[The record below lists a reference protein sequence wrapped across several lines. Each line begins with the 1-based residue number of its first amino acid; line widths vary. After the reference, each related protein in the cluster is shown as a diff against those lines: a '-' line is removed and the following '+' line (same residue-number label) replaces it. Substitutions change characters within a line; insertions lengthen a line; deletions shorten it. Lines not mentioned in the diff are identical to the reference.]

1 MNKYVSGLV
10 FFLLTSVIFYAC
22 ETDQKTSTQ
31 IERDKI
37 IAVEDQL
44 RDNTWKF
51 NDLLVSVKLEA
62 NAIPLLANVADENG
76 MVQPGIYNSYAIFGN
91 NDRQLNSSYQFT
103 RDDILRDTSGSGDFM
118 KIAGYFVLNTSE
130 IRINPD
136 SSNKINF
143 SYSNNADENTFIINA
158 SSFYS
163 PDLIASVNNRIVKS
177 ILADRPDDLAEKIV
191 DFLQN
196 NENISKAIERFLYEI
211 IHSKVEEITQ
221 SPEEISEKLAAAIV
235 EKLGEIDWEEVL
247 YNRILEFLQNL
258 QAEDPEE
265 KAGELAQR
273 LAEKIEASL
282 AQSDIYDVIL
292 PILQDFED
300 NTLPVLASRI
310 AAAAYDRISEVL
322 SEENIYK
329 RVYPVWEQLTQADS
343 ANVSETADTL
353 ASVVTAYFFDADTLT
368 EKLLPFLGKVDET
381 SPFKLGELSQE
392 IIDSVLIPMVEVIN
406 GAFPGL
412 GLEPDW
418 ASVKPIIT
426 SLLTAIKAG
435 LGSQPIEEFAE
446 SFADGIIGIMEGVIQ
461 KGFEKAIFSLQ
472 EIPADQAASVIAA
485 WLTNLLEMAEEPVV
499 GFIEGKLNA
508 LFDKFEAEKAAETIS
523 ELMYNKILE
532 IFSEEG
538 LNDLLLPLLEEFQ
551 EADVEQIADLIAAW
565 ILELDLKPE
574 DLTKEELI
582 AQLSKVISQ
591 LIGNMDPENATQAL
605 LDLLLEND
613 LIKQLDG
620 RILQTVLKFKIY
632 ELYGRVSGS
641 VNAIDGVE
649 IVLSVK

>member
-103 RDDILRDTSGSGDFM
+103 RDDILLDTSGSGDFM

-163 PDLIASVNNRIVKS
+163 PDLIASVNNRIVNS

-392 IIDSVLIPMVEVIN
+392 IIDSVLIPVVEVIN

>member
-1 MNKYVSGLV
+1 MNKQVSVLV
-10 FFLLTSVIFYAC
+10 FFLLASVIFYAC
-22 ETDQKTSTQ
+22 ETDEKTAEQ

-51 NDLLVSVKLEA
+51 NDLVVSVKLEA

-91 NDRQLNSSYQFT
+91 NDRQLKASYQFT

-118 KIAGYFVLNTSE
+118 KIAGYYVLSTSE

-143 SYSNNADENTFIINA
+143 SYSNNADDNTFILNA

-163 PDLIASVNNRIVKS
+163 PDLIASVNNRIVNS

-221 SPEEISEKLAAAIV
+221 SPEEISEKLATAVV

-292 PILQDFED
+292 PILQEFED

-310 AAAAYDRISEVL
+310 AATVYDKISEVL
-322 SEENIYK
+322 SEENIYN

-343 ANVSETADTL
+343 VTLSETADTL
-353 ASVVTAYFFDADTLT
+353 ASVVTAYFFDADTLA
-368 EKLLPFLGKVDET
+368 ESLIPFVEKVDET
-381 SPFKLGELSQE
+381 SPFQLGGLSQE
-392 IIDSVLIPMVEVIN
+392 IIDSVLIPVVEDIN

-412 GLEPDW
+412 GLDPDW
-418 ASVKPIIT
+418 SAVKPVIT
-426 SLLTAIKAG
+426 SLLSAVKAA
-435 LGSQPIEEFAE
+435 LGNQTIEELSRTLAN
-446 SFADGIIGIMEGVIQ
+446 GIIGVMDTIIQ

-472 EIPADQAASVIAA
+472 EIPADQAASVIAS
-485 WLTNLLEMAEEPVV
+485 WITNLLEMAEEPVV
-499 GFIEGKLNA
+499 DFIEGKLNA

-523 ELMYNKILE
+523 AVMYNKILE
-532 IFSEEG
+532 IFSEESLYG
-538 LNDLLLPLLEEFQ
+538 LFLPLLEAFQ
-551 EADVEQIADLIAAW
+551 EADVEQIAGLIAAW

-582 AQLSKVISQ
+582 AQLSIVISQ
-591 LIGNMDPENATQAL
+591 LIGNMDPENATQVL

-613 LIKQLDG
+613 LIEQLDG
-620 RILQTVLKFKIY
+620 RILQTVLEFKIY
-632 ELYGRVSGS
+632 ELYGIVAGS
-641 VNAIDGVE
+641 INAIDGVE
-649 IVLSVK
+649 IVISVK

>member
-1 MNKYVSGLV
+1 MNKHFSGLV
-10 FFLLTSVIFYAC
+10 ILLLGSVLFYAC
-22 ETDQKTSTQ
+22 ETDEKTAEQ

-91 NDRQLNSSYQFT
+91 NDRQLKASYQFT

-163 PDLIASVNNRIVKS
+163 PDLIASVNNRIVNS

-392 IIDSVLIPMVEVIN
+392 IIDSVLIPVVEVIN

>member
-22 ETDQKTSTQ
+22 ETDEKTAEQ

-163 PDLIASVNNRIVKS
+163 PDLIASVNNRIVNS

-392 IIDSVLIPMVEVIN
+392 IIDSVLIPVVEVIN